1 MGISENAL
9 QSFTLEDQGRKF
21 KLFWEFDQAAT
32 ITPTPVPILKV
43 GTVNLGND
51 VYLLR
56 AGTPIDENGVV
67 ANNGNAKF
75 LVSEDFYFY
84 DNRADQA
91 KVVPLISAG
100 YVNRTMAEAA
110 WGYTY
115 TPEAVAALAAVHIYL
130 VYTFEYGGG
139 GGTDVVANPTLS
151 GNEDPLNGLQVGDTK
166 YIVNSSNV
174 LFVKFTKSGD
184 GNFCDHTY
192 QELVD
197 AYDAGKEIVAY
208 LEVGGSRSVEDC
220 EAYPIALSKLTFV
233 GVKAVPTSYFTGNL
247 LCETLTLDAQVSYRE
262 LRSYDVLIDS
272 EEAVHISF
280 RALYVSDYY
289 VAYVIENEGRRVL
302 NRTWQELFDGHY
314 QTIERTVSEDSKE
327 VYHISRIQKDSSG
340 GTDVY
345 EVITEGGETA
355 TSYIFLTD
363 STDGYPYYDANPK
376 KAETKGQGS

>member
-32 ITPTPVPILKV
+32 ITPTPIPILKV

-166 YIVNSSNV
+166 YVVNSSNV
-174 LFVKFTKSGD
+174 LFVKFTKRGD

-192 QELVD
+192 QELAD

-208 LEVGGSRSVEDC
+208 LVVEEGC
-220 EAYPIALSKLTFV
+220 EAYPIALSKLKFV
-233 GVKAVPTSYFTGNL
+233 GVKAAPTSYFAGNL
-247 LCETLTLDAQVSYRE
+247 LCETLTLDDQVPYRE

-272 EEAVHISF
+272 SEVVHISF
-280 RALYVSDYY
+280 RALYVSGYY
-289 VAYVIENEGRRVL
+289 VAYATADGNNWVL
-302 NRTWQELFDGHY
+302 NRTWQEMLDGHY

-327 VYHISRIQKDSSG
+327 VYHISRIQKDTSG

-345 EVITEGGETA
+345 EVIAEDGNGGA
-355 TSYIFLTD
+355 SYSFQTS
-363 STDGYPYYDANPK
+363 SSDGYPYHEEHQR